1 MFLIFKVIKLFL
13 TAFIFIDLIGVF
25 NFGKVG
31 FFGSLRCIIL
41 TKWGLVDRSSQKI
54 IELSLYLML
63 HLYLLAIFL
72 FLNEPL
78 SLFFILPILYQLS
91 FKQTVFLLELRVL
104 FQDICQFKRGVIEL
118 FFIVFIA
125 AELLVLHLL
134 LENLDSLLVVL
145 YFLIQ
150 A

>member
-1 MFLIFKVIKLFL
+1 
-13 TAFIFIDLIGVF
+13 
-25 NFGKVG
+25 
-31 FFGSLRCIIL
+31 
-41 TKWGLVDRSSQKI
+41 
-54 IELSLYLML
+54 ML

-118 FFIVFIA
+118 CFIVFIA